1 MPFSFT
7 PSLFYKFST
16 CPHWI
21 WHDLFGNPIN
31 KIEVPAL
38 AQKLIEQGVLH
49 EEEYIKNLTFVSV
62 TSKSPD
68 EAFAATRALM
78 QSGADL
84 IYQGEI
90 QYEADGVL
98 YHGRPD
104 LLEKRHGHSASGD
117 HYYAPVDI
125 KSSSK
130 LDKKHKL
137 QLTLY
142 ANILEH
148 IQGVYP
154 CETAIIN
161 RDHKSIPFTISIKP
175 LLLS

>member
-1 MPFSFT
+1 MSSISFT

-21 WHDLFGNPIN
+21 WHDLFGNPSN

-49 EEEYIKNLTFVSV
+49 EEEYIKGLSFVSV

-68 EAFAATRALM
+68 DAFVATRALM

-90 QYEADGVL
+90 QYEAGGVL

-104 LLEKRHGHSASGD
+104 LLEKRHGHSEFGD
-117 HYYAPVDI
+117 YYYAPVDI
-125 KSSSK
+125 KSLSK

-148 IQGVYP
+148 VHGVVP
-154 CETAIIN
+154 EIC
-161 RDHKSIPFTISIKP
+161 
-175 LLLS
+175 